1 MSGNVFGA
9 GVKRLEDPT
18 LLRGRARYVD
28 DITLPGMLEAAF
40 LRSPHGHAA
49 IGAIDVAA
57 ALAHP
62 GVHAVY
68 TLDDLKPQL
77 TTERLVVGLPSPS
90 YKQDRNRPA
99 LARDEVVHV
108 GEPVAI
114 VIADDRYI
122 AEDAAALIEIDYDIL
137 PAISDCRD
145 ALADGAAPAH
155 RGAPDNLIAEFD
167 MEYGEVDAAFAGAA
181 HVFTESLF
189 QHRGGSHSMECRGAV
204 ANYDAAS
211 DLVTLWASS
220 QMPHAALRVI
230 GAMLG
235 RDENQLRVV
244 TPDIGGGFG
253 PKLVIYPEDVTLCVA
268 SLLLGRPV
276 KWIEDRREHFIA
288 TTQERDQ
295 YWDVE
300 IAVDG
305 EAKILG
311 VRGTIIH
318 DHGAYTARG
327 VNLPYNS
334 AESVGLAYDVPAYR
348 MNIRLALTNKV
359 PVTPV
364 RGAGH
369 PQAAFVTERLMDR
382 VAIELGL
389 DRAEVRRRNLIPGD
403 AMPYTKPLKTRGGM
417 PVLLDSGDYPK
428 CQHDAL
434 ARAGWEE
441 FRTRQ
446 EAARKDGRYIG
457 IGLANYVK
465 GTGRG
470 PFEAVTVRI
479 GPSGRVH
486 VYSGATAIGQGTR
499 TMFAQIVAEQ
509 LGGDI
514 ENVTVTTGDTSAIAL
529 GIGTS
534 NSRVAVT
541 AGSSAHVA
549 AGKVRDK
556 ALRIAAH
563 LLESAEQDLEI
574 VGGEIRVQGVP
585 GLSVTL
591 GDVANAVAGTPGYTL
606 PGGIEPGLEAT
617 EHLVL
622 DSMAFANGTGVAKVE
637 VDVETGQVTILN
649 YVLAHD
655 SGTIINPLMVD
666 GQALGGAAHGIGN
679 ALFEFMSYDDSGQPM
694 TTNLA
699 EYLLVTAPE
708 MPPISLIHHQS
719 PSPLNPI
726 GVKGVGECGVVPA
739 PAAII
744 SAIEDALTPFAV
756 HIDRSPI
763 SPPQIV
769 ALIEAA
775 RSTAR

>member
-1 MSGNVFGA
+1 MSGHVFGV
-9 GVKRLEDPT
+9 GIKRLEDPA
-18 LLRGRARYVD
+18 LLRGRGRFVD
-28 DITLPGMLEAAF
+28 DIRLPGTLEAAF
-40 LRSPHGHAA
+40 LRSPHAHAA
-49 IGAIDVAA
+49 IDGIDVTAA
-57 ALAHP
+57 RAHP

-68 TLDDLKPQL
+68 TLADLMPSL
-77 TTERLVVGLPSPS
+77 TTARLVVGLPSPS
-90 YKQDRNRPA
+90 YKQNRDRPA
-99 LARDEVVHV
+99 LAADEVAHV

-122 AEDAAALIEIDYDIL
+122 AEDAAALIEVDYDIL
-137 PAISDCRD
+137 PAVSDCRA

-155 RGAPDNLIAEFD
+155 RGAAHNLIAEFD
-167 MEYGEVDAAFAGAA
+167 MGYGEVDRAFAGAA
-181 HVFTESLF
+181 HVFAESLF
-189 QHRGGSHSMECRGAV
+189 QHRGGAHSMECRGGLAHH
-204 ANYDAAS
+204 DAAT
-211 DLVTLWASS
+211 DVVTLWASN

-230 GAMLG
+230 AGMLG

-268 SLLLGRPV
+268 AILLGRPV

-300 IAVDG
+300 IAVDDD
-305 EAKILG
+305 AKILG
-311 VRGTIIH
+311 IRGAIIH
-318 DHGAYTARG
+318 DHGAFTARG

-334 AESVGLAYDVPAYR
+334 AESVPLAYEVPAYA

-359 PVTPV
+359 PVSPV

-369 PQAAFVTERLMDR
+369 PQAAFVMERLMDR
-382 VAIELGL
+382 VAAELGL
-389 DRAEVRRRNLIPGD
+389 DRAEVRRRNLIPGE
-403 AMPYTKPLKTRGGM
+403 AMPYTKPLKTRGGV
-417 PVLLDSGDYPK
+417 PVVLDSGDYPK
-428 CQHDAL
+428 CQHDAIT
-434 ARAGWEE
+434 RAGWEE
-441 FRTRQ
+441 FRARQ
-446 EAARKDGRYIG
+446 EAARADGRYIG

-479 GPSGRVH
+479 GPSGRIH

-509 LGGDI
+509 LGGEVANI
-514 ENVTVTTGDTSAIAL
+514 TVTTGDTATIAL

-534 NSRVAVT
+534 NSRIAVT

-556 ALRIAAH
+556 AIKIAAH

-574 VGGEIRVQGVP
+574 VGGEIRVRGVP
-585 GLSVTL
+585 DLKVTL
-591 GDVANAVAGTPGYTL
+591 GEVANAVAGTPGYTL

-622 DSMAFANGTGVAKVE
+622 DSMAFANGTGVAEVE
-637 VDVETGQVTILN
+637 VDIETGHVTILN

-655 SGTIINPLMVD
+655 SGTIINPIMVD

-679 ALFEFMSYDDSGQPM
+679 ALFERMGYDDGAQPL
-694 TTNLA
+694 TTTLA

-708 MPPISLIHHQS
+708 MPPIALIHHQS
-719 PSPLNPI
+719 PSPLTPI
-726 GVKGVGECGVVPA
+726 GVKGVGECGVVPV
-739 PAAII
+739 PAAIV
-744 SAIEDALTPFAV
+744 SAIEDALAPFAV
-756 HIDRSPI
+756 RIDRTPI
-763 SPPQIV
+763 SPPEIV
-769 ALIEAA
+769 ALIERGRAGA
-775 RSTAR
+775 G